1 MLTTTIEYAAAAAA
15 AACARAGA
23 RRRLDAGDV
32 LAVAGTWGPIW
43 RLDTGA
49 LRLDRD
55 ADGGSEDA
63 MIALP
68 GDLVGAEMLTAMP
81 YHYTARALVAC
92 TLDSVGTV
100 DEAQRQRL
108 LAEAML
114 QSQRRADDVLALRSG
129 PARRRV
135 ERLLAML
142 SGANPQHHTPPRLR
156 LKDYAAFVGA
166 TQETTCR
173 ALAALRSNSAA
184 RCAPR

>member
-15 AACARAGA
+15 STRPGT
-23 RRRLDAGDV
+23 RRRLDPGDV

-43 RLDTGA
+43 RLETGA

-55 ADGGSEDA
+55 GEADAA

-81 YHYTARALVAC
+81 YHYTVRALVAC
-92 TLDSVGTV
+92 TLSSVAA
-100 DEAQRQRL
+100 DDDAQRQRL

-114 QSQRRADDVLALRSG
+114 QSQQRADDVLALRSG

-135 ERLLAML
+135 ERLQAML
-142 SGANPQHHTPPRLR
+142 SSADTQHSVPPRLR
-156 LKDYAAFVGA
+156 LRDYAAFVGA